1 MLYTLTLNPSI
12 DYIMQIDD
20 ITVGETN
27 YANEEKM
34 LPGGKGIN
42 VSRVLNQLNV
52 ANKALG
58 FIGGY
63 SGQFIENWLEREGA
77 THDFIR
83 VEGDTRINV
92 KLKGEA
98 ETEINGKGPFI
109 SEAESKKLIERIIEL
124 GPTDTI
130 ILSGSKSRG
139 LSDNFYN
146 EIIEI
151 CREQDINFVIDTNS
165 KELLDILKA
174 EPYLVKPNQAE
185 LGHFFDVTI
194 QSKKDAIHY
203 GKKLEKGGAKNVI
216 VSLGG
221 EGAIFIDETQ
231 TLIASNPKGTVVNS
245 VGAGDSMIAG
255 FMAGIEK
262 GLTKEEAFVLSVQ
275 CGSATAF
282 NQDLAT
288 KEAIFEL
295 NNHVNIERIENDEN
309 N

>member
-109 SEAESKKLIERIIEL
+109 SEAESKKLIERILEL

-165 KELLDILKA
+165 KIGRASCRER
-174 EPYLVKPNQAE
+174 EE
-185 LGHFFDVTI
+185 MT
-194 QSKKDAIHY
+194 
-203 GKKLEKGGAKNVI
+203 
-216 VSLGG
+216 
-221 EGAIFIDETQ
+221 EGAD
-231 TLIASNPKGTVVNS
+231 
-245 VGAGDSMIAG
+245 M
-255 FMAGIEK
+255 
-262 GLTKEEAFVLSVQ
+262 
-275 CGSATAF
+275 
-282 NQDLAT
+282 
-288 KEAIFEL
+288 
-295 NNHVNIERIENDEN
+295 RR
-309 N
+309 